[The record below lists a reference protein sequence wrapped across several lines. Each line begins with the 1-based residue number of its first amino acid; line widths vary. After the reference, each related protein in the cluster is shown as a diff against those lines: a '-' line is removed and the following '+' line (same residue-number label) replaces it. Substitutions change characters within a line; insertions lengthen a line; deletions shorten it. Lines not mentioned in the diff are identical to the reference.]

1 MLVCVCRF
9 LSFSIKSSGDLAPS
23 GTPGWGLGGRAS
35 TAATR
40 REGLGARDVP
50 RRLGHVEALAGVLA
64 GVLVVHGPGGL
75 LVLLHPLPVGH
86 VLDVLLLHDLEVVDA
101 VLHVVVISGH
111 HDQRHVRVPVTRQTN
126 VDLEKEVSKRNFTK
140 VSNSPISVSHTIF
153 KWQWQCSMHRVFM
166 YYLHYCESANKCF

>member
-9 LSFSIKSSGDLAPS
+9 LSFSITSSGDLAPS
-23 GTPGWGLGGRAS
+23 GTPGWGLGGG
-35 TAATR
+35 AAAAAKR
-40 REGLGARDVP
+40 GEGLGARDVP

-126 VDLEKEVSKRNFTK
+126 VDLEIESSCIIYINVK
-140 VSNSPISVSHTIF
+140 VLISVF
-153 KWQWQCSMHRVFM
+153 
-166 YYLHYCESANKCF
+166 NKEKNRRS

>member
-9 LSFSIKSSGDLAPS
+9 LSFSITSSGDLAPS
-23 GTPGWGLGGRAS
+23 GTPGWGLGGG
-35 TAATR
+35 AAAAAKR
-40 REGLGARDVP
+40 GEGLGARDVP

-126 VDLEKEVSKRNFTK
+126 VDLEVEVSKRNFTK
-140 VSNSPISVSHTIF
+140 QKFPQYLKNSPISVGRTMF
-153 KWQWQCSMHRVFM
+153 K
-166 YYLHYCESANKCF
+166 